1 MKYPPA
7 PLTPFLASPSQNLRV
22 PLSHR
27 SPLPIDRSGCSS
39 SVFRSPLFSTTYE
52 LPPPTHRFPSPAFS
66 CTYELLF
73 SQLPCFHRHLRC
85 PLVFRF
91 FSPLATR
98 LRRTS
103 EMGHPPLA
111 TRHSP
116 LPVLSVVPSDERHT
130 TNPQSPPQPLR
141 RAR

>member
-27 SPLPIDRSGCSS
+27 SPLPIDRSGCNS

-85 PLVFRF
+85 PLVFFMDLQISRL
-91 FSPLATR
+91 SP
-98 LRRTS
+98 
-103 EMGHPPLA
+103 
-111 TRHSP
+111 
-116 LPVLSVVPSDERHT
+116 V
-130 TNPQSPPQPLR
+130 SPPSPPYFLTSLPSHFQLRPLMLS
-141 RAR
+141 